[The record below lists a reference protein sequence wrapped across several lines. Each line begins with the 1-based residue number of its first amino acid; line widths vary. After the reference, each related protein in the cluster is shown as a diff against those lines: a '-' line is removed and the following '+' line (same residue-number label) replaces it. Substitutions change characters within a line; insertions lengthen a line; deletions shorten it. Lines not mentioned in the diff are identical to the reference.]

1 MQDSLANRAEL
12 GSVLVY
18 GEYTEQCIGRGG
30 EYVYEYLEGG
40 GGGGLST
47 RVLGRGGGN
56 EYKY

>member
-30 EYVYEYLEGG
+30 EYVYEY
-40 GGGGLST
+40 
-47 RVLGRGGGN
+47 
-56 EYKY
+56 